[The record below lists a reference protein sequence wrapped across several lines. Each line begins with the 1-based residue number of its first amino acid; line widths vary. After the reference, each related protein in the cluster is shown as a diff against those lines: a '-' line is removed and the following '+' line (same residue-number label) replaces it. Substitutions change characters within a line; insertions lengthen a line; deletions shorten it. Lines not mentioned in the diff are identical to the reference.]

1 MKKLGLDYETLR
13 KENPAIIYCFISGFG
28 QEGMEMDLVRA
39 LRMEAGMAAH
49 LFDTEDKNEAC
60 RAFLEKR

>member
-1 MKKLGLDYETLR
+1 M
-13 KENPAIIYCFISGFG
+13 AIQYAKILT